1 MPNKI
6 FFWQLKEHTVF
17 AAWIVA
23 LLFCVA
29 SGLFFAYKA
38 FTAKNYL
45 ETALLVFALPFVIFA
60 TLIAFRLWGG
70 MLADNFIFSLLAS
83 RKTLKEAPLILSPYA
98 GMVARGEGLAAL
110 ADLEELFA
118 QYPDTP
124 EIAGMLAEVYL
135 RDAEAPDQFIQ
146 LVENYFAR
154 PKRTAGPDNLTLLM
168 LYADLRG
175 GDALPLLAG
184 EVGRNVYMPSEQKAI
199 RNRIETLTEKS

>member
-1 MPNKI
+1 MLNKI

-23 LLFCVA
+23 LLFCV
-29 SGLFFAYKA
+29 SCGLFFAYRA
-38 FTAKNYL
+38 FAAKSYI
-45 ETALLVFALPFVIFA
+45 EAALLVFALPFVIFA
-60 TLIAFRLWGG
+60 VLIAFRLWGG
-70 MLADNFIFSLLAS
+70 LLADNFTYSLLAS

-110 ADLEELFA
+110 ADLEELFV

-146 LVENYFAR
+146 LVERYFER
-154 PKRTAGPDNLTLLM
+154 SKRVAGPDNLTLLM
-168 LYADLRG
+168 VYADLRG
-175 GDALPLLAG
+175 SDALPVLAG
-184 EVGRNVYMPSEQKAI
+184 EVERNVYMPSEQKAI

>member
-1 MPNKI
+1 MSNEA
-6 FFWQLKEHTVF
+6 FRYQLKQRIYYTV
-17 AAWIVA
+17 W
-23 LLFCVA
+23 LLIF
-29 SGLFFAYKA
+29 GF
-38 FTAKNYL
+38 
-45 ETALLVFALPFVIFA
+45 LVFMAIKLGLGGFAGGGPGGVIMFFGGAIFA
-60 TLIAFRLWGG
+60 GGAALIGHRLWGEV
-70 MLADNFIFSLLAS
+70 LAENFTYSLLAS

-154 PKRTAGPDNLTLLM
+154 PKRVAGPDNLTLLM
-168 LYADLRG
+168 VYADLRG
-175 GDALPLLAG
+175 SDALPVLAG
-184 EVGRNVYMPSEQKAI
+184 EADRSVYMPSEQKAI
-199 RNRIETLTEKS
+199 RNRIETLTEQS